1 MTVNTKKTSSVV
13 SLFIGL
19 AVLLFVLLLALF
31 MLKIAVQ
38 LVFGLAPLVGIVMA
52 IYGGWRYY
60 EGTTDAQ
67 KLRAMYYVAGGLTLA
82 FLGALF

>member
-1 MTVNTKKTSSVV
+1 MTVNTKKSSSVV

-19 AVLLFVLLLALF
+19 AVLLFVLLVALL

-60 EGTTDAQ
+60 DGTTDAQ
-67 KLRAMYYVAGGLTLA
+67 KLRAMYYVAGGLALA